1 MTNWLLKTE
10 PNDYSYADLERD
22 GATCWDG
29 VKNNMALKNIR
40 QVRKG
45 DSAFIYHT
53 GKEKAVI
60 GIARITSDPY
70 QDPKSDDPKL
80 QVFDL
85 APERSLPRGVTLKEV
100 KADPEFADFALVRL
114 SRLSV
119 MEVSPAFWKRIVK
132 MAGK

>member
-1 MTNWLLKTE
+1 MTYWLLKTE
-10 PNDYSYADLERD
+10 PDSYSYADLERD
-22 GATCWDG
+22 GATRWDG

-40 QVRKG
+40 RVRKG

-53 GKEKAVI
+53 GKEKAVV
-60 GIARITSDPY
+60 GIARITADAY
-70 QDPKSDDPKL
+70 QDPKSGDPKL

-85 APERSLPRGVTLKEV
+85 EPDRGLARGVTLKEI
-100 KADPEFADFALVRL
+100 KADPAFAEFALVRL

-132 MAGK
+132 MAG